1 MSTLSTAGSPPA
13 PVSGVKRRGRC
24 IGGEGLGRDASRDA
38 RRLAAAVLEVLAGAR
53 TPAEAATALGLSLPR
68 YYQVEQQ
75 ALRGLTA
82 ACEPRPRGRQ
92 VRPDQEA
99 AKLRRENARLRREV
113 LRQQALV
120 RAVQRSVGLAPPAPP
135 PNKAAGKKRR
145 RHQARGLAMAA
156 RLRAGV
162 AGELGP
168 GSSNDGGQSGE
179 KREGSSN
186 GRPYTHLWPPPAF
199 AKRLARRP

>member
-1 MSTLSTAGSPPA
+1 
-13 PVSGVKRRGRC
+13 V
-24 IGGEGLGRDASRDA
+24 GGEALGRDASRDA
-38 RRLAAAVLEVLAGAR
+38 RRVAAAVLEVLAGAR
-53 TPAEAATALGLSLPR
+53 TPAEASAALGLSLPR

-99 AKLRRENARLRREV
+99 SKLRRENARLRRDV

-135 PNKAAGKKRR
+135 PRAAGKKRR
-145 RHQARGLAMAA
+145 RHQARGLAVAA
-156 RLRAGV
+156 RLRAAV
-162 AGELGP
+162 DDNAV
-168 GSSNDGGQSGE
+168 SAAADGGAA
-179 KREGSSN
+179 
-186 GRPYTHLWPPPAF
+186 PP
-199 AKRLARRP
+199 

>member
-1 MSTLSTAGSPPA
+1 MSTPSAAPPTQAGGA
-13 PVSGVKRRGRC
+13 KRRGRI
-24 IGGEGLGRDASRDA
+24 IGALALGRDASRNA
-38 RRLAAAVLEVLAGAR
+38 RLLAAAVLEVLAGER
-53 TPAEAATALGLSLPR
+53 MPAEAAAALGLSLPR

-82 ACEPRPRGRQ
+82 ACEPRPPGRQ

-99 AKLRRENARLRREV
+99 AELRRENARLRRDV

-120 RAVQRSVGLAPPAPP
+120 RAVQRSAGLPPAPP

-145 RHQARGLAMAA
+145 RHPPRGLAMAQ

-162 AGELGP
+162 DDNAA
-168 GSSNDGGQSGE
+168 SAATADGAAAPS
-179 KREGSSN
+179 
-186 GRPYTHLWPPPAF
+186 
-199 AKRLARRP
+199 